1 MPRDNIQH
9 FTLVAARL
17 LLSFLY
23 SDGSETLYD
32 LPRVRERA
40 GLSVQQYQVAYA
52 ELASR
57 GFLEYQD
64 GSVAVYVG
72 SEVIVHD

>member
-1 MPRDNIQH
+1 MRENIQH
-9 FTLVAARL
+9 LTPVAARL

-32 LPRVRERA
+32 LVGVRERA
-40 GLSVQQYQVAYA
+40 RLTVQQYQVAYA
-52 ELASR
+52 ELASL
-57 GFLEYQD
+57 GFIEYQD
-64 GSVAVYVG
+64 GSIAVYVG